1 MAQQVYITDDDP
13 LMRRFLKKALD
24 HEGMATKTFESGVAL
39 LSALDT
45 LQPGVILL
53 DIRMPELDG
62 VQVLEQMRSRTRI
75 HPVLILSSH
84 GDVATAVRAVRAGA
98 IDFIEKPFS
107 VSSLV
112 QRVRELQDLVESW
125 QCDRSSIAD
134 AKDRL
139 SILTEREMEVAKEMA
154 VGLSNKE
161 IARKLDVSPR
171 TVEAHRARL
180 MKRLGVSSLADV
192 VRLFI

>member
-98 IDFIEKPFS
+98 IDFIEKPFA